1 MKKMRIYKVRYN
13 NGREIEEDF
22 VEADS
27 WEEEQGSGN
36 ILFYSYEF
44 EVLAMF
50 TDVISIKVV
59 TEQKLIVPTVLVK
72 NKENFEVPF
81 LFPRSIED
89 TRRIGGEKG
98 CGPRR
103 RGRN

>member
-81 LFPRSIED
+81 LFPRSIESTANRND
-89 TRRIGGEKG
+89 WYRR
-98 CGPRR
+98 
-103 RGRN
+103 